1 MALNKEEV
9 NVVVQKYG
17 KNAADTGSTA
27 VQIALLTKRIQ
38 DLTAHLKKNHGDA
51 CARRSLL
58 ILVGKRHSLL
68 SYLADNDR
76 EGYEKLIASLGLRK

>member
-1 MALNKEEV
+1 MALSKQEV
-9 NVVVQKYG
+9 NLAVQKYG
-17 KNAADTGSTA
+17 KNAADTGSTE
-27 VQIALLTKRIQ
+27 VQIALLTDRIA

-68 SYLADNDR
+68 SYLASHNR
-76 EGYEKLIASLGLRK
+76 EAYEKLIASLGLRK